1 MTEGEAWAEELLR
14 ELRSR
19 RYRPRA
25 WTCFLA
31 TSFARAHGVRQQ
43 RRREHRQALL
53 AGAVGLTAWV
63 AVAPVRPWLALAGAL
78 WSLLV
83 TAMLDSH
90 LGMLENN
97 DGQPLHRLG
106 LPNLLALARAA
117 TAPALPVVSPALLAI
132 LLIPV
137 GISDGIDGPLA
148 RRRGEETRLGAW
160 LDGSVDTLVLS
171 AAAVWQG
178 ARARALRRA
187 GSRRAA
193 PAGRR
198 RLRSCRRGRRPR
210 NLRPHRG
217 SRRAAPASDVSGI
230 AGRACPPPGERRLRA
245 RVSSRRGRDGRRA
258 RARRNGAHRG
268 CLIRRP
274 GHALA
279 GARGGLRG
287 VRRDRRQ
294 QHRLPT

>member
-25 WTCFLA
+25 WTRFLA
-31 TSFARAHGVRQQ
+31 TSLARAHAVRQQ

-83 TAMLDSH
+83 TAMLDWH
-90 LGMLENN
+90 LGMLESN

-117 TAPALPVVSPALLAI
+117 TVPALPVVSPALLAV

-171 AAAVWQG
+171 AAAVG
-178 ARARALRRA
+178 AARHGLLPWWATALVVIRYALPWLVVAFAYFVWAAPPSRVGRIAGKAPGLVLFAGLVLAALRLPGGAVVAAAGAAGGLAAFGVTAVRA
-187 GSRRAA
+187 GRSRRSTH
-193 PAGRR
+193 
-198 RLRSCRRGRRPR
+198 LR
-210 NLRPHRG
+210 
-217 SRRAAPASDVSGI
+217 
-230 AGRACPPPGERRLRA
+230 
-245 RVSSRRGRDGRRA
+245 
-258 RARRNGAHRG
+258 
-268 CLIRRP
+268 
-274 GHALA
+274 
-279 GARGGLRG
+279 
-287 VRRDRRQ
+287 
-294 QHRLPT
+294 TFF